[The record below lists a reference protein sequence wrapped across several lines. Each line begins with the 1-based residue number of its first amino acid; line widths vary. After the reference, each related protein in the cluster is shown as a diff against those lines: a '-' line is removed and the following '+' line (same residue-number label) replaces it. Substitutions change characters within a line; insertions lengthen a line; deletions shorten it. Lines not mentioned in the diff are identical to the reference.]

1 MSLVLLMIV
10 VLATLPTSS
19 GRTRILRQRRTRTSR
34 KPLITS
40 RPKIQEKDCTRIVD
54 SVPKYRGRLL
64 RSHQLC
70 VRLNETQLMSKLR
83 ITGGG
88 FNPRYMAINKT
99 DSCRFQD
106 LAVADELPVQPA
118 TPSEAQ
124 PDHRPRQIQQDPS
137 DNDLSRI
144 LDEPEVGEE
153 EVDQLRQKRMTSLGP
168 GSTLRGCWGRG
179 STVDNTNLR
188 RLCTECAA
196 TTRLPSKVFPPFINE
211 VICDDSDHL
220 CFPTIGRCVQRYIQF
235 TFLRFTGDF
244 ERDDALSQLL
254 GINVYMEEWEDY
266 EQDIRS
272 CCECRI
278 FSIFGRK

>member
-1 MSLVLLMIV
+1 
-10 VLATLPTSS
+10 
-19 GRTRILRQRRTRTSR
+19 
-34 KPLITS
+34 
-40 RPKIQEKDCTRIVD
+40 
-54 SVPKYRGRLL
+54 
-64 RSHQLC
+64 
-70 VRLNETQLMSKLR
+70 MSKLR

-244 ERDDALSQLL
+244 ERDDTLSQLL